1 MARARH
7 DVPPANTGT
16 GSRLIT
22 YEGEAIVNAT
32 NKKDA
37 APCPY
42 HDDDWK
48 PRKKPQAAVEDARA
62 ELAAAEAALAD
73 KTAREALSDRID
85 ADCRLAA
92 ATISLL
98 HEVAR
103 LRVHGLEPRCSD
115 VLAKYRK
122 ELSALAESYGV
133 RIVLVGDKTAAM
145 LVLA

>member
-1 MARARH
+1 M
-7 DVPPANTGT
+7 
-16 GSRLIT
+16 
-22 YEGEAIVNAT
+22 NAT

-37 APCPY
+37 APTGRCQHCIDRHDGVYGSWAAPCHY
-42 HDDDWK
+42 HDDDGK

-62 ELAAAEAALAD
+62 ALAAAEAALAD
-73 KTAREALSDRID
+73 KTASEALAARID
-85 ADCRLAA
+85 ADCKLAG
-92 ATISLL
+92 ATTALL

-103 LRVHGLEPRCSD
+103 LRLHGLEP
-115 VLAKYRK
+115 VHGNVHLAKYRK